1 MSWTI
6 DLPVNDLPDL
16 PPLPDGIRE
25 RFEDALS
32 RQALQQ
38 PSWDPKAAANVRR
51 ILESV
56 PPIVVAPEVRKL
68 KEELADV
75 AMGRAFLLQGGDCA

>member
-6 DLPVNDLPDL
+6 DLPVDDLPDL
-16 PPLPDGIRE
+16 PPLPGDMAE
-25 RFEDALS
+25 RFADVVY

-38 PSWDPKAAANVRR
+38 PSWDARAAANVRR

-68 KEELADV
+68 
-75 AMGRAFLLQGGDCA
+75 RQ